1 MQIITL
7 TTDYGT
13 KDHYVGV
20 LKGVILSIATDVRLV
35 DITHDIEPHS
45 VARGAF
51 VIAQCAAWFPSG
63 TIHVAVVDPGVGTNR
78 RIILGRFNGRYVVA
92 PDNGLI
98 TFLHRDTPA
107 EAMYVV
113 ENRRYL
119 LANPSATFHGRDIMA
134 PVAAHLANGVKPHEF
149 GPVADRVEMLAVPHR
164 AAIESGAI
172 VGRVLYVDHFGTLVT
187 NVHVDQLNTFP
198 GGAAGIVINVDG
210 SSVGPLRAAF
220 GDVPVG
226 EPVALVGGTGLLE
239 IAVNQ
244 GRASERFA
252 ANAEV
257 RVTAA

>member
-20 LKGVILSIATDVRLV
+20 LKGVMLSIATEVRLV

-45 VARGAF
+45 VACGAF
-51 VIAQCAAWFPSG
+51 VVAQCAGWFPPG
-63 TIHVAVVDPGVGTNR
+63 TIHVVVVDPGVGTNR
-78 RIILGRFNGRYVVA
+78 RIILGRFNGRYIVA

-107 EAMYVV
+107 EVVHVV
-113 ENRRYL
+113 ENRRYVL
-119 LANPSATFHGRDIMA
+119 PNPSATFQGRDIMA

-149 GPVADRVEMLAVPHR
+149 GPVTDRVEMLAVPHR

-187 NVHVDQLNTFP
+187 NVHVDQLITFQG
-198 GGAAGIVINVDG
+198 GGAGLVIDVDG
-210 SSVGPLRAAF
+210 RSVGPLRAAF
-220 GDVPVG
+220 ADVAVG
-226 EPVALVGGTGLLE
+226 ELAALVGGAGLLE

-252 ANAEV
+252 ADAEV
-257 RVTAA
+257 RVTSA